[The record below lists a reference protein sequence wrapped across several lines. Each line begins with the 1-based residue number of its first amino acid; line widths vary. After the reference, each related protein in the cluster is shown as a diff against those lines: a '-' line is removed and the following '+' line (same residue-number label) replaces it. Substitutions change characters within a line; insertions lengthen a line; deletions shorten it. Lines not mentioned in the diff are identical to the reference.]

1 MDIGGIEIALGENT
15 RAALERLRKSFA
27 VVHMAVLDSG
37 TAKSWAVFAKF
48 GTDELGMG
56 SLREMSGSVVSVSK
70 SAVLPSPRDVALEY
84 TKWDAELRRRSNN
97 VPCKMSYASYAPSSS
112 SKATVLSAIVTKCGQ
127 YSMSLNAPS
136 DLSENREGMGGW
148 SAYQFSIGMEVRRP

>member
-1 MDIGGIEIALGENT
+1 MPIGLHPAPYHLQGKVGSQRSWNDTHKRGDSHMNRFIRRYLFVMALLPLQAARGQSMDIGGIEIALGENT

-56 SLREMSGSVVSVSK
+56 SLREMSG
-70 SAVLPSPRDVALEY
+70 
-84 TKWDAELRRRSNN
+84 
-97 VPCKMSYASYAPSSS
+97 
-112 SKATVLSAIVTKCGQ
+112 
-127 YSMSLNAPS
+127 
-136 DLSENREGMGGW
+136 
-148 SAYQFSIGMEVRRP
+148 